1 MTERARFTLADL
13 RRAEKV
19 ATEAG
24 KQVVIDGGR
33 ILIVAGPPPQAQPPD
48 AGFNRYDEVKW

>member
-19 ATEAG
+19 AAEAG

-33 ILIVAGPPPQAQPPD
+33 ILIVASPPPQAQPD
-48 AGFNRYDEVKW
+48 SGFNRYDEVKW